1 MAVLKQ
7 LTANDTFGV
16 LNALIEVLDGKLA
29 LFVKPAVVGD
39 ALPKTYDLPDE
50 VANNVALIVESS
62 GTTGVPKQIS
72 LSREALLA
80 SANSSAKAL
89 GASGQWL
96 LALPA
101 NYIAGT
107 NVLIRSIVAGTQP
120 VLMNTTLPFTAEAF
134 VRASLLLTHEH
145 KFTSLVPTQL
155 FRLAQAAKTDPSV
168 LFALKQFTA
177 ILVGGQAADPTMLDE
192 LRSQGVNLV
201 VTYGSTETAGGCVY
215 DGQPLEGVHVALTAE
230 GRISLDGPVLAN
242 DLSHPFVTN
251 DLGEFDAEG
260 RLRVL
265 GRADRVLI
273 SGGLKVSLDSLE
285 HAALG
290 VAGVVEAAAL
300 AVSDAEWGQRAV
312 VFYVGS
318 PEVADY
324 LAGEVLSL
332 LGSAAKPVRVLRVA
346 ALPKLDT
353 GKPDYLTLQ
362 TLL

>member
-7 LTANDTFGV
+7 LAANDTFGV

-39 ALPKTYDLPDE
+39 ALPKTYDLPAE
-50 VANNVALIVESS
+50 VADDVALIVESS
-62 GTTGVPKQIS
+62 GTTGVPKQIL

-80 SANSSAKAL
+80 SANSSAEHL

-155 FRLAQAAKTDPSV
+155 HRLAEAAKTDSSV
-168 LFALKQFTA
+168 LLALRQFTT
-177 ILVGGQAADPTMLDE
+177 ILVGGQAADPSLVAR
-192 LRSQGVNLV
+192 LREQGVKIVL
-201 VTYGSTETAGGCVY
+201 TYGSTETAGGCVY
-215 DGQPLEGVHVALTAE
+215 DGVALEGVQVALLPD

-242 DLSHPFVTN
+242 DLSRPFVTN
-251 DLGEFDAEG
+251 DLGEFDEAG
-260 RLRVL
+260 RLHVL
-265 GRADRVLI
+265 GRADRVLV
-273 SGGLKVSLDSLE
+273 SGGLKVSLDQLE
-285 HAALG
+285 HAALTVPG
-290 VAGVVEAAAL
+290 VTQAAAL
-300 AVSDAEWGQRAV
+300 AVDDAEWGQRAV
-312 VFYVGS
+312 LFYLGS

-324 LAGEVLSL
+324 LAGEVLTL
-332 LGSAAKPVRVLRVA
+332 LGAAAKPVRVLRVGSMPRLA
-346 ALPKLDT
+346 T
-353 GKPDYLTLQ
+353 GKVDYLALR

>member
-1 MAVLKQ
+1 MLPLKQ
-7 LTANDTFGV
+7 IAANDTFGV

-50 VANNVALIVESS
+50 VADDVALIVESS
-62 GTTGVPKQIS
+62 GTTGVPKQIK

-80 SANSSAKAL
+80 SANASAKHL

-120 VLMNTTLPFTAEAF
+120 VLMNTTLPFSAEAF

-155 FRLAQAAKTDPSV
+155 FRLAEAARAEPSV

-177 ILVGGQAADPTMLDE
+177 ILVGGQAADPALVAR
-192 LRSQGVNLV
+192 LREQGVNLV
-201 VTYGSTETAGGCVY
+201 LTYGSTETAGGCVY
-215 DGQPLEGVHVALTAE
+215 DGLPLDGVRVALLPD

-242 DLSHPFVTN
+242 DLSRPFVTN
-251 DLGEFDAEG
+251 DLGEFDEAG
-260 RLRVL
+260 RLHVL
-265 GRADRVLI
+265 GRADRVLV
-273 SGGLKVSLDSLE
+273 SGGLKVSLDQLE
-285 HAALG
+285 HAALTVPG
-290 VAGVVEAAAL
+290 VTQATAL
-300 AVSDAEWGQRAV
+300 AVDDAQWGQRAAL
-312 VFYVGS
+312 FYVGS

-324 LAGEVLSL
+324 LAGEVLVL
-332 LGSAAKPVRVLRVA
+332 LGAAAKPVRVLRVGSMPRLA
-346 ALPKLDT
+346 T
-353 GKPDYLTLQ
+353 GKVDYLALK